1 MKKNTKLAIGG
12 GAGAVLVATLLL
24 FGMDDGD
31 ALVDAGAMETAA
43 AELRDLE
50 IRVEATGT
58 VEAVTTVEVKSRASG
73 EVRQVFVESGDF
85 VQRGMLLTEI
95 DPRDVRNAYAQA
107 EADLQSARVRMN
119 TTEAQL
125 KRVEELREAKAA
137 TQQEYEAAL
146 DAAASARTAVVRGQT
161 NLELAQERLGDV
173 SIRAPISGTVIER
186 TVEPGQIIASATG
199 NVSGGTTLMRLANLE
214 EIRVRMLVDET
225 DIGRLTPGQAA
236 QVSVEAYPTRTFRG
250 VLEKIE
256 PLAIIDQNVTMF
268 PVLVRL
274 ANPGSV
280 LKPGMN
286 AEVVIDIARRDGAVT
301 VPNGAITGI
310 RDARDVAEAL
320 GLGEDAVEAALRPAG
335 ATPVRSSAGEPAAGD
350 GAAVDCRALFTRM
363 REGGGRDALSDAER
377 TQLAACR
384 QQMGGRRGQGGA
396 AQEQADQR
404 PGVVFVQ
411 TASGIQPRRVTVGL
425 SDWEYTEVVDGLEA
439 GERVVLVSVAQLQQ
453 QQQEMAE
460 RMRERTGGGMFG
472 GSSSSSTSTN
482 SNARPQGGG
491 R

>member
-31 ALVDAGAMETAA
+31 AMADAGAMETAA

-107 EADLQSARVRMN
+107 EADLQSARVRLN

-146 DAAASARTAVVRGQT
+146 DAAAAARTAVVRGRT

-173 SIRAPISGTVIER
+173 AIRAPISGTVIER

-274 ANPGSV
+274 PNPGSV

-301 VPNGAITGI
+301 VPNGAITGM

-320 GLGEDAVEAALRPAG
+320 GLGEDALEAALRPARPTAP
-335 ATPVRSSAGEPAAGD
+335 ATE
-350 GAAVDCRALFTRM
+350 GAAVDCRVLFMKM

-377 TQLAACR
+377 TQLAECR
-384 QQMGGRRGQGGA
+384 QQRGSRERQGGG
-396 AQEQADQR
+396 AQEQPDQR

-411 TASGIQPRRVTVGL
+411 TAGGIEPRRVTVGL
-425 SDWEYTEVVDGLEA
+425 SDWEYTEIVEGLKA

-453 QQQEMAE
+453 QQQQMAE